1 MSASIE
7 GELSLVVLEQ
17 HARWPACASQY
28 QTALPNSLVEAQSD
42 DELPYEFAE
51 RVGRRIASIASKG
64 GRLRA
69 AIIAANGRLDPV
81 TLKARYRL
89 ATSAI
94 QAMGLSGELVLTAAP
109 QLVTPMDERIRHE
122 IFALAGALCDE
133 LAGTEIG
140 VSVRFP
146 EATDQSGLR
155 PSVHRAPSEVACDTA
170 SSEIESMASG

>member
-1 MSASIE
+1 MQASIE
-7 GELSLVVLEQ
+7 GELSLIVLEQ

-42 DELPYEFAE
+42 GELPHDFAA
-51 RVGRRIASIASKG
+51 RVGRRIASVASKG
-64 GRLRA
+64 GRLRV
-69 AIIAANGRLDPV
+69 AIIAANARLDPA

-89 ATSAI
+89 AAASV
-94 QAMGLSGELVLTAAP
+94 QAMGLSGELVLTTAP
-109 QLVTPMDERIRHE
+109 HHSLGTPNQDRIRHE

-146 EATDQSGLR
+146 EATEQSGLR
-155 PSVHRAPSEVACDTA
+155 PSVHKVSSDT
-170 SSEIESMASG
+170 ESVASG